1 MAAALLLCALV
12 TTATVSTATTAS
24 YEPAAKE
31 DKDEEMAPDRPG
43 FADSTRTVPPGHV
56 EIEAGVRGSFESE
69 ATDIQAP
76 SLLVRVGLVKHLE
89 LRVTAPDIVLPIP
102 SGGSDLNAGVNDM
115 VFGIKLAGGVGDS
128 FEVSMIPFFS
138 IPTGTEGQSTRGVD
152 GGLELNFQVAA
163 TDNLAIGWNVIAG
176 YENHTDLDEHV
187 FNAGAGVSLGYSF
200 NNAFGAFIE
209 SYVQYEKGG
218 KAQPSVAGGVTYL
231 LSETFQLDL
240 SGGTGLTDDAEGP
253 YVSAG
258 VATLL

>member
-1 MAAALLLCALV
+1 MAVALLLSALV
-12 TTATVSTATTAS
+12 TTATVSTATTA

-56 EIEAGVRGSFESE
+56 EIEAGVRASFESE

-76 SLLVRVGLVKHLE
+76 SMLVRVGLVRHLE
-89 LRVTAPDIVLPIP
+89 LRVTAPDVVLPLP
-102 SGGSDLNAGVNDM
+102 SEGSDLNAGVNDM
-115 VFGIKLAGGVGDS
+115 VFGVKLAGGVGES

-138 IPTGTEGQSTRGVD
+138 IPTGTEGQSSRGVD
-152 GGLELNFQVAA
+152 GGLELNFQVAP
-163 TDNLAIGWNVIAG
+163 TDTWAIGWNVIAG
-176 YENHTDLDEHV
+176 YENHPDLDDERV
-187 FNAGAGVSLGYSF
+187 FNFGAGVSLGYSF

-231 LSETFQLDL
+231 LTETFQLDL
-240 SGGTGLTDDAEGP
+240 SGGTGLTDESEGP